1 MQVTPPT
8 VKLVKRTLVEQAVEH
23 VLSYV
28 TTYNLKPGDILPSE
42 MRLTEILGVSRPVV
56 REALRTLA
64 GRGVLTITNGR
75 NAMVSPVNATAL
87 IQFFDRAT
95 QLNAV
100 SVIELLEVRLGI
112 EVQSCALAALR
123 RDANDIALLE
133 QTIRDLEHQRYKI
146 DAYSM
151 LDAQLHRHI
160 AAASKNEMLAY
171 FVESLSGGLQM
182 TSLVGLQ
189 HRRSRDELDAVHED
203 HVALV
208 HKIVAGDSEGASRTM
223 QRNVNSAIVAM
234 QRDPANIQSKGD
246 AFLHERIASD

>member
-1 MQVTPPT
+1 MGSIVMQTPLPPT
-8 VKLVKRTLVEQAVEH
+8 KLVKRTLVEQVVEH
-23 VLSYV
+23 VQSFVL
-28 TTYNLKPGDILPSE
+28 TQNLKPGDILPSE
-42 MRLTEILGVSRPVV
+42 MRFTEILGVSRPVV

-87 IQFFDRAT
+87 IHFFERAT

-123 RDANDIALLE
+123 RDAADILLLE
-133 QTIRDLEHQRYKI
+133 QNIQELEQQRYKI
-146 DAYSM
+146 DAYSI
-151 LDAQLHRHI
+151 LDAQLHRRI

-189 HRRSRDELDAVHED
+189 QRRSRDELDAVHHD
-203 HVALV
+203 HVSLV
-208 HKIVAGDSEGASRTM
+208 RKIIDGDSEGASRTM
-223 QRNVNSAIVAM
+223 HQHVNAAILAM
-234 QRDPANIQSKGD
+234 QRDPEQHA
-246 AFLHERIASD
+246 

>member
-1 MQVTPPT
+1 MQTT
-8 VKLVKRTLVEQAVEH
+8 VPLTKLVKRTLVEQAVEH
-23 VLSYV
+23 VQSYV
-28 TTYNLKPGDILPSE
+28 HAQNLKPGDILPSE
-42 MRLTEILGVSRPVV
+42 MRFTEILGVSRPVV

-75 NAMVSPVNATAL
+75 NAMVSPVNASAL

-95 QLNAV
+95 QLNAA

-123 RDANDIALLE
+123 RDENDVLLLQQTLSDLE
-133 QTIRDLEHQRYKI
+133 QQRYSI

-151 LDAQLHRHI
+151 LDAQLHRRI
-160 AAASKNEMLAY
+160 AAASKNEMLSY

-189 HRRSRDELDAVHED
+189 HRRSREELDAVHGD
-203 HVALV
+203 HVTLV
-208 HKIVAGDSEGASRTM
+208 KTIIAGDCDGASRTM
-223 QRNVNSAIVAM
+223 QHHVNSAIVAM
-234 QRDPANIQSKGD
+234 RRNPTKPPLDVP
-246 AFLHERIASD
+246 LP